1 MKCVTGADP
10 STDTLIHL
18 DESGFRLLH
27 NVDEMA
33 VEKLSP
39 GIRGFAADAEKLET
53 IIREKLS

>member
-1 MKCVTGADP
+1 MTGADP

-18 DESGFRLLH
+18 DEAGFRWLH

-33 VEKLSP
+33 VEKLSS